1 MYTPPSL
8 RAANAYKNVG
18 VQSSVDGATPHQLV
32 VLLFEGLQQA
42 VQAAGSAL
50 RRGDVAVKGAQ
61 IMRAV
66 RFLEE
71 GLKGGLDAERGGEL
85 AERLRS
91 LYDYCIER
99 LTLANLRN
107 DGALLAE
114 VASLIAPVA
123 EGWKEIGRQPQ
134 RAVGQA
140 A

>member
-8 RAANAYKNVG
+8 RAANAYKSVG
-18 VQSSVDGATPHQLV
+18 VQSSVDGADPHQLV
-32 VLLFEGLQQA
+32 ALLFEGLEQS
-42 VQAAGSAL
+42 VLAARGAL
-50 RRGDVAVKGAQ
+50 QRGDVAVKGAQ
-61 IMRAV
+61 ITRAV

-71 GLKGGLDAERGGEL
+71 GLKGGLDPQRGGEL

-107 DGALLAE
+107 DGDLLAE

-123 EGWKEIGRQPQ
+123 QGWKEIGRQP
-134 RAVGQA
+134 RNAAGQPA
-140 A
+140 

>member
-8 RAANAYKNVG
+8 RAANAYKSVG
-18 VQSSVDGATPHQLV
+18 VQSSVDGADPHQLV
-32 VLLFEGLQQA
+32 ALLFEGLEQS
-42 VQAAGSAL
+42 VLAARGAL
-50 RRGDVAVKGAQ
+50 QRGDVAVKGAQ
-61 IMRAV
+61 ITRAV

-71 GLKGGLDAERGGEL
+71 GLKGGLDAQRGGEL

-107 DGALLAE
+107 DGDLLAE

-123 EGWKEIGRQPQ
+123 QGWKEIGRQP
-134 RAVGQA
+134 RNAAGQPA
-140 A
+140 